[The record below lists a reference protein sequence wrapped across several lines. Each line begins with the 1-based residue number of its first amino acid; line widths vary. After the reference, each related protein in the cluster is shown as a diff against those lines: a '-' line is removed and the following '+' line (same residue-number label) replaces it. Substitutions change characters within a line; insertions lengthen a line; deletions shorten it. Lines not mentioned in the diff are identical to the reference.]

1 MKRYTEEFKQQILS
15 ELNDGL
21 TVNEIREKYG
31 VARSS
36 VFLWVKERTPD
47 AQGQVPRERYL
58 LEKELERL
66 RKENEVFKICGC
78 SPASPLPVRLD
89 AIAAHADQFSIHML
103 CDLLGV
109 NRSAY
114 YYHIRYAPA
123 KTQLELEDE
132 RLRPLI
138 LDIFE
143 KSGHRFGA
151 RKIRAKLMQDGHTV
165 SERRVHRLMHELHL
179 APDESKPKLNS
190 ANDRQYQYYPN
201 KLKRK
206 FLTDAPNKIWVS
218 DITYVKVGFDFMY
231 LCVIV
236 DLYARKVVGYAI
248 SENIDADL
256 TMNTF
261 RQAFASRGKP
271 ADLLFH
277 SDQGVQYTAAAFR
290 NLLRRSGV
298 RQSFSA
304 PGSPHDNAV
313 AESFFASIKKEDFRR
328 NFYTTAEELQEAV
341 DDYVQFYNDYRP
353 HQRLGYLTP
362 NQAEADYAAQ
372 KMNTENR

>member
-1 MKRYTEEFKQQILS
+1 MKRYTEEFKQQVIS
-15 ELNDGL
+15 EFEGGL
-21 TVNEIREKYG
+21 TVGKIREKYG
-31 VARSS
+31 VSRSS

-47 AQGQVPRERYL
+47 DRGQVPRDRYL

-66 RKENEVFKICGC
+66 RKENEIFKICGC

-89 AIAAHADQFSIHML
+89 AIAAHAQQFSVHAL
-103 CDLLGV
+103 CDLLDV
-109 NRSAY
+109 NRSTY
-114 YYHIRYAPA
+114 YYHTRYAPV
-123 KTQLELEDE
+123 KTQLEAEDE
-132 RLRPLI
+132 VLRPLI
-138 LDIFE
+138 LNIFE

-151 RKIRAKLMQDGHTV
+151 RKIRAKLMQDGHTI

-179 APDESKPKLNS
+179 TPDESKPRLNS
-190 ANDRQYQYYPN
+190 ANDRQYKYYPN
-201 KLKRK
+201 KLKRQ

-248 SENIDADL
+248 SEYIDANL
-256 TMNTF
+256 TMTTF

-271 ADLLFH
+271 AGLLFH

-290 NLLRRSGV
+290 SRLRRNGV
-298 RQSFSA
+298 QQSFSA

-341 DDYVQFYNDYRP
+341 DAYVQFYNDYRP
-353 HQRLGYLTP
+353 HQRLSFQTP
-362 NQAEADYAAQ
+362 NQAEAEYDAQ
-372 KMNTENR
+372 SVKTENR